1 MADQSPLAHAHIIT
15 GLMQHY
21 ARHGDVLASLDW
33 ALPKIVKALSA
44 EAGSLFLHRAEERV
58 LECVVCVG
66 PVDIIGLKV
75 PDTSGLIGNAHQS
88 GLAGLVTNTQQDIRH
103 NKTVDSKTGLKTIS
117 SITSPVSIGRHK
129 FGAIQIIN
137 QKTERGIGAFS
148 LEDLPPLK
156 GLADALAIAFQNVE
170 LADQLIQDK
179 LLQRDIEQATESQN
193 ALLPI
198 VDPDGFAAGQILP
211 ARNLSGD
218 FFDYLR
224 IQDSLMF
231 CQGDVA
237 GKGITASILMARS
250 ISLFRH
256 LARSE
261 KAVDE
266 IANIINNE
274 FLDVISDKFVTF
286 VVGRMNCLTGD
297 TQIVNCGHGPF
308 LVLNSNTNEVE
319 MLGSQTTPLGV
330 SPYKRSMLLPTKL
343 NLKNRYLILATDGIV
358 EAKAKGQELGLKRL
372 ASLTRRLDGRK
383 AIDKVSG
390 IMQLFKVGKLTTHD
404 DATILVVTC
413 PERGF

>member
-1 MADQSPLAHAHIIT
+1 MADQAPLSHAHIIT

-21 ARHGDVLASLDW
+21 AKHGDVLAGLDW
-33 ALPKIVKALSA
+33 ALPKILEALSA
-44 EAGSLFLHRAEERV
+44 EAGSLFMHRAKERV

-66 PVDIIGLKV
+66 PVDIIGLKI
-75 PDTSGLIGNAHQS
+75 PDTSGLIGNAHQT
-88 GLAGLVTNTQQDIRH
+88 GLAELVTNTQHDIRH
-103 NKTVDSKTGLKTIS
+103 NKTADLKTGLKTIS
-117 SITSPVSIGRHK
+117 SITSPVNIGKHK

-137 QKTERGIGAFS
+137 RKTGGGDGAFS
-148 LEDLPPLK
+148 IEDLPLLE
-156 GLADALAIAFQNVE
+156 GLANAIAIALQNVE

-179 LLQRDIEQATESQN
+179 LLQRDIEQATEAQN
-193 ALLPI
+193 ALLPK

-211 ARNLSGD
+211 AHNLSGD

-224 IQDSLMF
+224 IQDSLIF

-237 GKGITASILMARS
+237 GKGITASLLMARS

-286 VVGRMNCLTGD
+286 VVGQMNCLTGD
-297 TQIVNCGHGPF
+297 TRIVNCGHGPF
-308 LVLNSNTNEVE
+308 LVVSSNTDEVG
-319 MLGSQTTPLGV
+319 MHGSQTTPLGLK
-330 SPYKRSMLLPTKL
+330 SYKSNELLPTKL
-343 NLKNRYLILATDGIV
+343 NLKNKYLILATDGII
-358 EAKAKGQELGLKRL
+358 EAKARGQELGLKRL
-372 ASLTRRLDGRK
+372 ASLTGRLDSQR

-390 IMQLFKVGKLTTHD
+390 IMDLFKNGKLTTHD